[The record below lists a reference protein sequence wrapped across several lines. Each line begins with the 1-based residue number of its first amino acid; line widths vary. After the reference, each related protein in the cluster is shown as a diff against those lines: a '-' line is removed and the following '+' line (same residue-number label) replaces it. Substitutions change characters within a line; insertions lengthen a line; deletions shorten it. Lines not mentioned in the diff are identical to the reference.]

1 MTESYTEYKE
11 RIKTEQADL
20 SKDEIM
26 DSLDAEY
33 KLDLESLPKLQHNW
47 VKRGIKVSCEGAGHP
62 HHSHFLRNQ

>member
-1 MTESYTEYKE
+1 MESYTDYQD
-11 RIKTEQADL
+11 RVKTEQADL

-26 DSLDAEY
+26 DNLEAEY